1 MYPRRE
7 SNSDLRVRN
16 ALVYPLTYRG
26 IRFLLTYCN
35 ILNKPHISSSVGGRQ
50 NLGARSFE
58 VQIYKKI
65 KTVSYICAPTRVK
78 IGRIMAKL
86 RKNRVFR
93 QPAAWVSAIPM
104 AVLVAMLALVIKC
117 FGSDAIMG
125 GSQVALL
132 SAASVC
138 VMIAIGIYGCSWSR
152 LEEAILDNI
161 HTSASSI
168 IILLLI
174 GAIAGTWMVS
184 GVVPTLI
191 CYGLKVLHPS
201 IFLVATCAICALV
214 SLVTGSSWTTIA
226 TIGVALMGIG
236 RALGFEDGWIAGAII
251 SGAYFGDKV
260 SMLSDTTVLASST
273 VKVPIFTHIN
283 YMLQTTIPSFLVAIV
298 VFAVVGLINPH
309 TDTSH
314 AVAVAESLES
324 TFNITGWLLLVPLA
338 TGILIARKLPAI
350 VTLFLACVMACV
362 ALVVAQPAILAEIAG
377 VTSLD
382 FVSGFKGVL
391 TSCYGATAVDT
402 GSAEL
407 NELVSTRGMAG
418 MLETIWLIVCAM
430 CFGGVMTG
438 SGMLASITDIFLRFV
453 RRASSAVASTV
464 GAGLF
469 FNICTADQYIS
480 IILSGNLFRD
490 LYRQRGFEPRL
501 LSRSVEDS
509 ATVCSVLVPWNSCGM
524 TQATVLGVSTF
535 TYLPYCIFN
544 LISPLMSILITSIFY
559 KTKPS
564 GNEK

>member
-1 MYPRRE
+1 MP
-7 SNSDLRVRN
+7 
-16 ALVYPLTYRG
+16 
-26 IRFLLTYCN
+26 
-35 ILNKPHISSSVGGRQ
+35 
-50 NLGARSFE
+50 
-58 VQIYKKI
+58 
-65 KTVSYICAPTRVK
+65 
-78 IGRIMAKL
+78 KL

-104 AVLVAMLALVIKC
+104 VVLVAMLALVIKC

-138 VMIAIGIYGCSWSR
+138 VMIAIGVYGCSWSR

-191 CYGLKVLHPS
+191 YYGLKVLHPS

-214 SLVTGSSWTTIA
+214 SLITGSSWTTIA

-236 RALGFEDGWIAGAII
+236 RALGFEEGWIAGAII

-283 YMLQTTIPSFLVAIV
+283 YMMRTTIPSFIVALV
-298 VFAVVGLINPH
+298 VFAVAGVLYPH
-309 TDTSH
+309 ADTNH
-314 AVAVAESLES
+314 AMAVAEALEQ
-324 TFNITGWLLLVPLA
+324 TFNISAWLLLVPVF
-338 TGILIARKLPAI
+338 TGVLIARKLPAI
-350 VTLFLACVMACV
+350 VTLFVSCVMACV
-362 ALVVAQPAILAEIAG
+362 ALVVAQPAVLAEIAG
-377 VTSLD
+377 VESLD
-382 FVSGFKGVL
+382 FMSGFKGVL
-391 TSCYGATAVDT
+391 SSCYGATAVDT

-407 NELVSTRGMAG
+407 NDLVATRGMAG

-438 SGMLASITDIFLRFV
+438 SGLLASITDIFLRLV

-480 IILSGNLFRD
+480 IILTGNLFRD
-490 LYRQRGFEPRL
+490 LYRKRGFEPRL

-509 ATVCSVLVPWNSCGM
+509 ATVTSVLIPWNSCGM
-524 TQATVLGVSTF
+524 TQATVLGVATF

-544 LISPLMSILITSIFY
+544 LVSPLMSIVVTSLFY
-559 KTKPS
+559 KVKS
-564 GNEK
+564 SENQQ